1 MALPILPS
9 TTDTRSI
16 TERANVLI
24 KNYNR
29 EDTRTPI
36 YALDTGS
43 ATAYVIAPI
52 PGIEQYVVGQIFV
65 FKAANA
71 NSGTAP
77 TLAVNGL
84 TAGTITYPDGS
95 ALVAGDIPANAFVEV
110 VVASTTPT
118 FHLQTRSV
126 AAITNTGAT
135 TFLGADAALGAA
147 AAFVDGPNTGSIGAS
162 GQVWLITA
170 AASIGN
176 ATGSTGAMEAGI
188 FNGSAYIANS
198 SNLLFNTEAKTIAIM
213 AVVTLSGATTFTLR
227 ARNANGIGG
236 ANLLTTGAATGVA
249 NKATSITAV
258 RLA

>member
-9 TTDTRSI
+9 TTDIRTI
-16 TERANVLI
+16 TERVNPLI
-24 KNYNR
+24 KFYNR
-29 EDTRTPI
+29 EDTRVPL

-52 PGIEQYVVGQIFV
+52 PGIEQYIVGQIFV

-71 NSGTAP
+71 NSGTTP

-84 TAGTITYPDGS
+84 TAGTITYPNGG
-95 ALVAGDIPANAFVEV
+95 ALTAGDIPANAFVEV

-118 FHLQTRSV
+118 FHLLTRSV

-135 TFLGADAALGAA
+135 TFLGADVALNNVAN
-147 AAFVDGPNTGSIGAS
+147 FFNGPNTGSIGAS
-162 GQVWLITA
+162 GQVWLI
-170 AASIGN
+170 IGV
-176 ATGSTGAMEAGI
+176 AQLTDTAGI
-188 FNGSAYIANS
+188 AALEAAIFDGTNYIANS
-198 SNLLFNTEAKTIAIM
+198 VGQNFAASARVPVTIC

-227 ARNANGIGG
+227 AKDPTSVSGV
-236 ANLLTTGAATGVA
+236 LKTTDAASGVA